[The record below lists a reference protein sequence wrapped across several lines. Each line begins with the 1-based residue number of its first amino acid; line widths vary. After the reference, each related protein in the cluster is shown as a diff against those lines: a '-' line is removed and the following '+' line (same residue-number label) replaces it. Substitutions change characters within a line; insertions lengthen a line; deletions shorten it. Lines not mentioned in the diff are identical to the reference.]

1 MRIVSL
7 GLSQTLADSQAKVPE
22 ALPMRQLISM
32 SIDAFDA
39 ILEPR
44 STKSLTFSMF
54 FSSSLI
60 VGGISVPWLSTL
72 VFLRLMLR
80 PKPEHADENGLNS
93 V

>member
-1 MRIVSL
+1 MRML
-7 GLSQTLADSQAKVPE
+7 NFGLSQTLAVRRAKVPE
-22 ALPMRQLISM
+22 ALPMRQLVSV
-32 SIDAFDA
+32 SNDAFDA